1 MEWGARSCTLLL
13 LCLNGA
19 LSSSR
24 VVDEATNAMVELQGT
39 LLELQSDAKAEAND
53 SCVSLSSSPS
63 SPGSFSSH

>member
-39 LLELQSDAKAEAND
+39 LLELQSDAKAEANEKRRKRRRAQ
-53 SCVSLSSSPS
+53 VQK
-63 SPGSFSSH
+63 